1 MRELQVPRFLAFQF
15 ARRVPAP
22 WPSRPAGVV
31 VEPGVRGRRGPS
43 GHQSG
48 SPRGGRGAG
57 MAPSWSGPRL
67 TRRGTPVHGRCRP
80 ACAPIK

>member
-57 MAPSWSGPRL
+57 MASLVVGPPPHTSGDSGAR
-67 TRRGTPVHGRCRP
+67 PVPARMRP
-80 ACAPIK
+80 H